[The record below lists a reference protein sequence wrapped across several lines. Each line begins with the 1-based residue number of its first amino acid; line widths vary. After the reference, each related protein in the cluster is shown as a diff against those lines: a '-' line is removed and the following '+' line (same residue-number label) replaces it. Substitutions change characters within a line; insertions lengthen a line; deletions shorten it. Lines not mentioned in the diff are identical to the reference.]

1 MNRILA
7 KGALAFVGLTLT
19 AASAVA
25 QEINLGLD
33 RVIASPAPA
42 STALPWVNVRA
53 YELDGFEPLKNTVE
67 FQITTNQTTL
77 DGGDPGGCCP
87 VPGRGNLG
95 AGEELRSISLTV
107 NPALL
112 AVPGAA
118 LIVQWTGEPVVIYND
133 VFPDAGQKPSS
144 IVVSSNPAATDFDIT
159 ISFAEGTN
167 VTHSKLLASYF
178 VNNVVTELNMEDIA
192 FVNATGYTAMAV
204 IQYGSGGNAGFGV
217 IGAVPEPETYAM
229 LGLGMIVL
237 GFAVRRQRRR

>member
-1 MNRILA
+1 MGTQAAVTWQATLIRHPVRRSVGRFNKSNNTFNTNLTGASPMNRILA

-33 RVIASPAPA
+33 QVIASPAPA

-112 AVPGAA
+112 AVPGAQ
-118 LIVQWTGEPVVIYND
+118 LIVQWTGDPVVIYND
-133 VFPDAGQKPSS
+133 VFPDAGQKPSN
-144 IVVSSNPAATDFDIT
+144 IVVSGNPAATD
-159 ISFAEGTN
+159 
-167 VTHSKLLASYF
+167 LA
-178 VNNVVTELNMEDIA
+178 A
-192 FVNATGYTAMAV
+192 
-204 IQYGSGGNAGFGV
+204 SGAG
-217 IGAVPEPETYAM
+217 
-229 LGLGMIVL
+229 
-237 GFAVRRQRRR
+237 